1 MPPFV
6 LSPAPVIPER
16 AGTLD
21 IYRPSGH
28 GPWPAVLF
36 VHGGPGRAE
45 PSPRDW
51 PVYRGYAA
59 EVAARSVVAGV
70 VDHCLIHGTTPAL
83 IAQADSE
90 VTAAVDQL
98 RAADGVDENRI
109 ALWFFSGSG
118 LLVAPWL
125 DGNPSW
131 LRCIAATYPR
141 FCPRDDLPPGIPAAV
156 DAITRAPYPP
166 VVLTR
171 VGLERPELAEAVDA
185 FIKAADTEE
194 ADTKAADKTV
204 TVIDVPNGQHGF
216 DCLDHTEESRSA
228 VLAALDAVTGHLS

>member
-16 AGTLD
+16 AGALD
-21 IYRPSGH
+21 IYRPSGNGPSGN

-36 VHGGPGRAE
+36 VHGGPGRPE
-45 PSPRDW
+45 PSARDW
-51 PVYRGYAA
+51 PVYQGYAA

-70 VDHCLIHGTTPAL
+70 VDHCLIHGTTPEL
-83 IAQADSE
+83 IAQADNE

-125 DGNPSW
+125 DANPSW
-131 LRCIAATYPR
+131 LSCIAATYPR
-141 FCPRDDLPPGIPAAV
+141 FCPRDDLPPDMPAAV
-156 DAITRAPYPP
+156 DAIARAPHPP
-166 VVLTR
+166 VVLTC

-185 FIKAADTEE
+185 FIKAADE
-194 ADTKAADKTV
+194 TV
-204 TVIDVPNGQHGF
+204 TVIDVPNGHHGF

-228 VLAALDAVTGHLS
+228 VRAALDAVTGHLS